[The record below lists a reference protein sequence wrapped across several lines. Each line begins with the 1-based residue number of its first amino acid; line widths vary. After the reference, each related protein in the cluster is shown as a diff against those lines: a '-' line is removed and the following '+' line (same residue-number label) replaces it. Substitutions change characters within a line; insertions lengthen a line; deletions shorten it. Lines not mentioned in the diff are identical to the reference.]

1 MLSESEEAE
10 GGDDAN
16 KRGGLRGRGEG
27 MVSRVKHLEAGWSAR
42 EFVGT
47 RSRKGGVVP
56 YNMPIPGVRP
66 WRDLDCREILRRN
79 VQSYRMVA

>member
-16 KRGGLRGRGEG
+16 KRGGLRGRGKG
-27 MVSRVKHLEAGWSAR
+27 VVSRVKHLEAGWSVR
-42 EFVGT
+42 GFVGT
-47 RSRKGGVVP
+47 RIRKGRVVP
-56 YNMPIPGVRP
+56 YYMPIPGVRS
-66 WRDLDCREILRRN
+66 WRDLDCREILWRN